1 MNSFGSD
8 ILLQALGTT
17 DHWIEEVCYVV
28 LLYAIQTKP
37 TILSQQVDGEL
48 DLIYLSAAMAHLLTP
63 SFFEKHRGA
72 HTQLILET
80 VQYVLLAHLFHGFLV
95 WYARDRN
102 LTNFYERWWICR

>member
-1 MNSFGSD
+1 MELKESVTLAFYN
-8 ILLQALGTT
+8 
-17 DHWIEEVCYVV
+17 
-28 LLYAIQTKP
+28 AIQSKP
-37 TILSQQVDGEL
+37 TILSHQVDGEL

-95 WYARDRN
+95 
-102 LTNFYERWWICR
+102 